1 VYQPVSEATTS
12 RYLERVLPVLIHCEE
27 HLEEPLNLTEL
38 AAIAGFSPHHFHRV
52 FQYVT
57 GEAPKEYLR
66 RLRLE
71 RAVLRLKVSP
81 DNVLQIALE
90 AGFRTHETFTR
101 AFARRFGITPSE
113 FRSMLREYRAVAY
126 EVMGSRSFPGYTD
139 ETPLTLRFDMQKE
152 PVAVEQCPSRHLL
165 FVRHVG
171 YENLLDDKDSF
182 LSLWDELFEYA
193 DANGI
198 DYSPEVLVG
207 ITHDDPYV
215 TDERN
220 IRFDACL
227 PVDGPVRASYP
238 FGYRYQ
244 HASLCVARRHVGG
257 MEEIAKTFA
266 YIGVDWLPSD
276 DYGLRAA
283 APFEVYRYSRA
294 ADGRLDRI
302 HTDAYVPLER
312 TKTRQGEK

>member
-1 VYQPVSEATTS
+1 
-12 RYLERVLPVLIHCEE
+12 VLPVLIHCEE
-27 HLEEPLNLTEL
+27 HLEEALNLAEL
-38 AAIAGFSPHHFHRV
+38 AAIAGFSPHHFHRI

-101 AFARRFGITPSE
+101 AFARRFGITPSD
-113 FRSMLREYRAVAY
+113 FRTLLRGYREVAD
-126 EVMGSRSFPGYTD
+126 EVMGSQSFPGYAD
-139 ETPLTLRFDMQKE
+139 ETPLTLRFDMRKE
-152 PVAVEQCPSRHLL
+152 PVTVEMCPSRHLL

-171 YENLLDDKDSF
+171 YENLLDGQESF
-182 LSLWDELFEYA
+182 LSLWDELFDYA
-193 DANGI
+193 DAQGI
-198 DYSPEVLVG
+198 RYSPELLVG

-215 TDERN
+215 TDERH

-227 PVDGPVRASYP
+227 PIDGPVGASYP
-238 FGYRYQ
+238 IGYRFQ
-244 HASLCVARRHVGG
+244 PASLCVARRHVGG

-283 APFEVYRYSRA
+283 APFEVYRSSRG
-294 ADGRLDRI
+294 ADGRLHRI

-312 TKTRQGEK
+312 TKTRQGET